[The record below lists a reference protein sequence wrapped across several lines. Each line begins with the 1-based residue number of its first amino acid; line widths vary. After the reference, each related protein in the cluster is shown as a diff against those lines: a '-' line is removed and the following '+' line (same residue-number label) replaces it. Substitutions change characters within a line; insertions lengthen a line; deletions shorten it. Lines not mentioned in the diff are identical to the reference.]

1 MAGDVLT
8 FGDGL
13 ELDRVAYELRR
24 SDRSLKLER
33 IPMEILLLLVE
44 RRGQLVSRADIIEK
58 VWGKNIHVDTDNS
71 INAAIRKIRQV
82 LKDDPE
88 RPVFVQTVTGKG
100 YRFIAPVGA
109 VVDGIGE
116 SNPENTS
123 PWNGAFGP
131 RGNGQGQLT
140 FTPESGSIT
149 VAPPASQKSTS
160 RLEETVSFFGTAD
173 PAVEEPRQDSL
184 TLRGVRFR
192 LLLLL
197 ALCAVAALLAARFR
211 PVARAPHVTRV
222 RQITHVGAVI
232 PNENLVVTVSRIYF
246 EDSEKGENQIL
257 SVSLGGET
265 IASIEKPFR
274 TTVFFDLFPSGNELL
289 VGEVVQE
296 FPPIAWRRA
305 VWRLPVPGGAPRRV
319 GGLFADD
326 AAWSP
331 DGHTIAYTVEYDQS
345 LNLVDGDGGNVRR
358 LATFPGSPFKPRWS
372 PDGKLIRISVADQRG
387 TGTSLWQLDASGHNV
402 TRMLPGWS
410 GVNRAWAGQWTRDG
424 RYYFFSGFKGG
435 KKNIW
440 MIQDKG
446 DFFRKGFTQP
456 LQLTDGPLDFYLP
469 TPSIDG
475 KTIYAVGTQS
485 NGKLMRYNAD
495 SRQFEPYSNGLQA
508 DHLSFSRDGKWMAYV
523 TFPEGALVRSRLDGS
538 ERLQLTFAPLHAY
551 QPHWSPDGSLIA
563 FEGSINAEAH
573 KAYVVST
580 NGGSPRIVAP
590 GSITEQGP
598 DWSWDGQ
605 SLLFGSPDASGSAWA
620 LHMMNLRT
628 GAEMVLPGTLGMGAS
643 RVSPDGRYLAGL
655 SFSGANLLLYDMVA
669 GTTRQLAEFADYPTW
684 SPDGKYIYYST
695 ISRAFILTPEK
706 TGVFR
711 VKVADGRIERLL
723 AAPDFPI
730 QGNWGDWFG
739 LTPDGSLLV
748 LHNLGTSDIYALDI
762 DLS

>member
-24 SDRSLKLER
+24 SGRSLKLER

-274 TTVFFDLFPSGNELL
+274 TTVFLTSSLPATNFWWERSS
-289 VGEVVQE
+289 
-296 FPPIAWRRA
+296 RSS
-305 VWRLPVPGGAPRRV
+305 RL
-319 GGLFADD
+319 
-326 AAWSP
+326 
-331 DGHTIAYTVEYDQS
+331 
-345 LNLVDGDGGNVRR
+345 
-358 LATFPGSPFKPRWS
+358 
-372 PDGKLIRISVADQRG
+372 
-387 TGTSLWQLDASGHNV
+387 
-402 TRMLPGWS
+402 LPG
-410 GVNRAWAGQWTRDG
+410 AGQ
-424 RYYFFSGFKGG
+424 SGDCPYPAALHGAWEACLPMMPPG
-435 KKNIW
+435 
-440 MIQDKG
+440 
-446 DFFRKGFTQP
+446 
-456 LQLTDGPLDFYLP
+456 LQMA
-469 TPSIDG
+469 TPSPIP
-475 KTIYAVGTQS
+475 S
-485 NGKLMRYNAD
+485 NTTRA
-495 SRQFEPYSNGLQA
+495 SIW
-508 DHLSFSRDGKWMAYV
+508 WMA
-523 TFPEGALVRSRLDGS
+523 T
-538 ERLQLTFAPLHAY
+538 
-551 QPHWSPDGSLIA
+551 
-563 FEGSINAEAH
+563 
-573 KAYVVST
+573 
-580 NGGSPRIVAP
+580 
-590 GSITEQGP
+590 
-598 DWSWDGQ
+598 
-605 SLLFGSPDASGSAWA
+605 
-620 LHMMNLRT
+620 
-628 GAEMVLPGTLGMGAS
+628 AEM
-643 RVSPDGRYLAGL
+643 
-655 SFSGANLLLYDMVA
+655 
-669 GTTRQLAEFADYPTW
+669 
-684 SPDGKYIYYST
+684 
-695 ISRAFILTPEK
+695 
-706 TGVFR
+706 
-711 VKVADGRIERLL
+711 
-723 AAPDFPI
+723 
-730 QGNWGDWFG
+730 
-739 LTPDGSLLV
+739 
-748 LHNLGTSDIYALDI
+748 
-762 DLS
+762 